1 MQHGRLISTAI
12 AAVAAM
18 AIGPAGAV
26 AAPSS
31 FTDDDFAGGTATAPA
46 AVSAGSVQ
54 LTRSL
59 VTEGFDGAALPAGL
73 AFTPWPMQTGSAT
86 LSTSTLVIEGG
97 HVDSTRAFSPAP
109 GVQVLQFDALF
120 AGESNQHVGFG
131 DVANGPFLIFT
142 TGNSG
147 GDLFAR
153 TLPPAGGGSDTTSP
167 AISTLKPGF
176 VATDLHTYRIEWSAT
191 TVKYYVDDLVTP
203 IATHNATFPTAQP
216 VVMSDA
222 TANTASLRIQSLS
235 RMAFPSP
242 GVFESR
248 TFDGGSATAVW
259 SAVTPTAVAPAGT
272 TVAIATRTGQ
282 TPTPDASWSAY
293 QPLSGGAVQ
302 SPAGRYIQYQAT
314 LATTD
319 DQVTPSL
326 DKVQLDYDVPAAAG
340 GGTTGSSGGSTTG
353 SGSTGTGTGTQGG
366 GNSAL
371 DKTAPKV
378 SLAAKSLRASKTG
391 TVSFRVGCP
400 ATEQSCKIKLQLKN
414 GSKSAASKTV
424 TVKGG
429 KTVTLALK
437 LNKATRALLKHGS
450 LKVSAVM
457 TATDAAGNRKTTT
470 RKLTLRRPA

>member
-1 MQHGRLISTAI
+1 
-12 AAVAAM
+12 
-18 AIGPAGAV
+18 
-26 AAPSS
+26 
-31 FTDDDFAGGTATAPA
+31 
-46 AVSAGSVQ
+46 
-54 LTRSL
+54 L
-59 VTEGFDGAALPAGL
+59 VTEGFDGTTLPGGL
-73 AFTPWPMQTGSAT
+73 AFTAWSGQTGSAT

-97 HVDSTRAFSPAP
+97 HVDSTRAFSPAQ

-120 AGESNQHVGFG
+120 AGEANQHVGFG
-131 DVANGPFLIFT
+131 DLANGPFVIFS
-142 TGNSG
+142 TGNTG
-147 GDLFAR
+147 GTLLAR
-153 TLPPAGGGSDTTSP
+153 TLAPGGTETGPNTPTPVSATIMGFD
-167 AISTLKPGF
+167 ATL
-176 VATDLHTYRIEWSAT
+176 LHTYRIEWST
-191 TVKYYVDDLVTP
+191 TDAKFYVDGTLV
-203 IATHNATFPTAQP
+203 ATHPVVMPSQP

-222 TANTASLRIQSLS
+222 TANTAPLRIQSLS
-235 RMAFPSP
+235 RMLYPSP

-248 TFDGGSATAVW
+248 TFDAGNATAVW
-259 SAVTPTAVAPAGT
+259 SAVTPTSVTPAGT

-282 TPTPDASWSAY
+282 TPTPDASWSSY

-326 DKVQLDYDVPAAAG
+326 DKVQIDYDVPAAAG
-340 GGTTGSSGGSTTG
+340 GGTTGSSGGGTTTG
-353 SGSTGTGTGTQGG
+353 SGSSGTGTQGG
-366 GNSAL
+366 SNSAL

-378 SLAAKSLRASKTG
+378 SLAAKSLRASKSG

-429 KTVTLALK
+429 KTVTLTLK
-437 LNKATRALLKHGS
+437 LNKATRALLKRGS

-457 TATDAAGNRKTTT
+457 TATDTAGNRKTTT

>member
-31 FTDDDFAGGTATAPA
+31 YTDDDFAGGTATAPA

-54 LTRSL
+54 LTRTL
-59 VTEGFDGAALPAGL
+59 VPEGFDGATLPAGL
-73 AFTPWPMQTGSAT
+73 AFTPWSAGTGSAT

-97 HVDSTRAFSPAP
+97 HVDSTRAFSPAQ

-120 AGESNQHVGFG
+120 AGESNEHVGFG

-176 VATDLHTYRIEWSAT
+176 VSTDLHTYRIEWSAT

-235 RMAFPSP
+235 RMLYPSP

-248 TFDGGSATAVW
+248 TFDAGNGTAVW
-259 SAVTPTAVAPAGT
+259 GAVTPTTAPTTGTAVT
-272 TVAIATRTGQ
+272 IATRTGQ
-282 TPTPDASWSAY
+282 TPTPDASWSSY

-326 DKVQLDYDVPAAAG
+326 EKVQLDYDIPAAAG
-340 GGTTGSSGGSTTG
+340 GGTTGSSGGSTSG
-353 SGSTGTGTGTQGG
+353 SGGTGTGTQGG

-378 SLAAKSLRASKTG
+378 SLAAKSLRASKSG

>member
-1 MQHGRLISTAI
+1 MQHGRFITTAI

-31 FTDDDFAGGTATAPA
+31 FTDDDFAGGAATAPA

-59 VTEGFDGAALPAGL
+59 VTESFDGATLPAGL
-73 AFTPWPMQTGSAT
+73 AFTAWPMQAGSAS
-86 LSTSTLVIEGG
+86 LSSGTLVIEGG
-97 HVDSTRAFSPAP
+97 HVDSTRAFSPAQ

-120 AGESNQHVGFG
+120 AGESNEHVGFG
-131 DVANGPFLIFT
+131 DVANGPFVIFS
-142 TGNSG
+142 TGNTG
-147 GDLFAR
+147 GTLLAR
-153 TLPPAGGGSDTTSP
+153 TLAPGGTETGPNTPTPVSGT
-167 AISTLKPGF
+167 IPGF
-176 VATDLHTYRIEWSAT
+176 DATLLHTYRIEWSAT
-191 TVKYYVDDLVTP
+191 DAKFYVDGTLV
-203 IATHNATFPTAQP
+203 ATHPVAIPSQP

-222 TANTASLRIQSLS
+222 TANTASLRMQSLS
-235 RMAFPSP
+235 RMLYPSP

-248 TFDGGSATAVW
+248 TFDAGNATAVW
-259 SAVTPTAVAPAGT
+259 SAVTPTAVTPAGT

-282 TPTPDASWSAY
+282 TPTPDASWSSY

-340 GGTTGSSGGSTTG
+340 GTQSGGSTATG
-353 SGSTGTGTGTQGG
+353 SGSGGTQGG
-366 GNSAL
+366 GSSAL
-371 DKTAPKV
+371 DTTAPKV
-378 SLAAKSLRASKTG
+378 SLAAKSLRASKSG
-391 TVSFRVGCP
+391 TVSFRVKCP
-400 ATEQSCKIKLQLKN
+400 ATETSCKITLKLKN
-414 GSKSAASKTV
+414 GGKSAASKTV

-429 KTVTLALK
+429 KTVTLTLK
-437 LNKATRALLKHGS
+437 LSNATRALLKHGS